1 MLSLFESKNKRL
13 VKRWKKEHEE
23 LVVVGK
29 KVLAEYV
36 KGNEKEAKKLLKKF
50 VNLAMDHLTSEDT
63 EFYKILKDPESD
75 KITVELVVDFEKT
88 FKDTKTNL
96 MKFLAKYVRDE
107 NHLDDEFFDTFS
119 KIMDILE
126 NRIEYEENNL
136 YFRLSLS

>member
-1 MLSLFESKNKRL
+1 
-13 VKRWKKEHEE
+13 
-23 LVVVGK
+23 
-29 KVLAEYV
+29 
-36 KGNEKEAKKLLKKF
+36 
-50 VNLAMDHLTSEDT
+50 MDHLTSEDT

-88 FKDTKTNL
+88 FKDTKTTL

-107 NHLDDEFFDTFS
+107 NRLDDEFFDTFS